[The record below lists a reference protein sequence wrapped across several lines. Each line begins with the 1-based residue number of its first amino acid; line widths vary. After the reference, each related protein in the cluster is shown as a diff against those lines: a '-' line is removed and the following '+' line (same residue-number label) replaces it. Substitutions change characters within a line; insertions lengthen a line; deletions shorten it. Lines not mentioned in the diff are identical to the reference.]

1 MKFSSCSVVLSTML
15 VFLSA
20 GLFSVFAQDLDDVTI
35 FGRILDKNSQAI
47 VGATVT
53 ATLIESGIVRTVTTN
68 DEGRYRFI
76 ELPPGTYKI
85 KAEATGFGGKER
97 VDLVTISGQNLQ
109 LDLDLDVA
117 GISAEVVTVDDSDAP
132 AIDTTRTIVGGTI
145 EQRSVEELPNTN
157 RDALDLVF
165 TLGGVTEEPLSNRDL
180 SIDKGG
186 RNDRAPSS
194 GLVEGGVFALSGG
207 AAYSNNITI
216 DGLDNNDDRVAG
228 IRFQPSIES
237 IAEVQVINNQFSAEY
252 GRASGGR
259 VNIRTRAGT
268 RKLRGRVFYFFSDES
283 LNANSW
289 SNNRRGIPRYTFQQN
304 VPGFTLGGPIPFGYF
319 KEKTS
324 FFTSYEYD
332 NIFDST
338 ITDTWLPLTANPNF
352 PLPAPTSNETITDFG
367 SLLGRYV
374 DGQDTPRKAHR
385 FTLRGDHN
393 FTNNHSITL
402 SYQFGKTNDL
412 RQFNGSNR
420 LAESLIG
427 RRTKTQAINFTDNY
441 VFNSKAVNQF
451 RFQYSKLKPDFVSPG
466 QETNPV
472 VIISFREPGLTF
484 NTSLVAGSSTLGTSG
499 REEDRLQFQ
508 DTFTYVAGDH
518 SLRFGLDIQRIDS
531 NFIDLSDASGTFN
544 FADPLATTTVP
555 QCLTDP
561 TLPNSPTNPRIR
573 GGVNAFPRNCVQ
585 RYRHNFFT
593 GSEIT
598 NTYVGFFVQDDWR
611 LRSNLTLNL
620 GLRYEREQV
629 VKDDNNF
636 GPRVGIAWSPF
647 KSGKGVIRF
656 GAGIFYNRVLLR
668 TVDDYQRGQNE
679 IIFDTNR
686 VTTAGNARD
695 LYLRELSNIFPGTLT
710 PDSPLVQQYI
720 AAGLNNNSFFRN
732 LDPNLKIPESYQFN
746 LGFEKEIFK
755 GYVFETNFT
764 YNRTTKLWRETNT
777 NAPIVPAG
785 FSDLADY
792 LANGYAVGT
801 TRFEF
806 AGIAAPDTRT
816 ANGLTFYN
824 LDSQNPSSAAATP
837 YGRAL
842 AIAISLRPNPA
853 AGQTEQVGSLGNSWY
868 RGLIVEFRRRFRD
881 IGYGFGGSFRA
892 AYTLSYLEDD
902 GIVNTS
908 SAQIAGDF
916 ASERSRSLLDRRH
929 RFAFSGSFDTPYWL
943 GKLRFSPILRIGSS
957 SPFNI
962 SNGGQTA
969 DDRNLDDVNS
979 DRPNF
984 SGDLNAINWR
994 DVQEP
999 FSLDQVRSFTL
1010 APIGRAGNLPRNAGN
1025 GPKQFLFDINVS
1037 REFRFSERVR
1047 LRPQIEFNNILN
1059 ARVYSFG
1066 SEFINFAAASANPS
1080 PAQLEELR
1088 TGYLVPTRAYRPRQ
1102 IRLGIRLDF

>member
-1 MKFSSCSVVLSTML
+1 MNISSSFGARIAASFLFLFL
-15 VFLSA
+15 VSFVS
-20 GLFSVFAQDLDDVTI
+20 AQDLDDVTI
-35 FGRILDKNSQAI
+35 FGRILDQNNQVI

-53 ATLIESGIVRTVTTN
+53 ATLVESGVIRNVTTD

-85 KAEATGFGGKER
+85 KAEATGFAGKER
-97 VDLVTISGQNLQ
+97 IDLLTVSGQNLR
-109 LDLDLDVA
+109 LDLQLDVA
-117 GISAEVVTVDDSDAP
+117 GVSTEVVTVDETDAP
-132 AIDTTRTIVGGTI
+132 AIDTTRTVVGGTI
-145 EQRSVEELPNTN
+145 EQRSVEELPNTT

-186 RNDRAPSS
+186 RNDTAPSS

-207 AAYSNNITI
+207 TAYSNNITI

-268 RKLRGRVFYFFSDES
+268 RKFRGRVFYFFSDES

-289 SNNRRGIPRYTFQQN
+289 SGNRRGVPRFPFQQN
-304 VPGFTLGGPIPFGYF
+304 VPGFTLGGPVPVGYF
-319 KEKTS
+319 KNKTS

-332 NIFDST
+332 HIFDST
-338 ITDTWLPLTANPNF
+338 ITDTWLPLAGNPNF
-352 PLPAPTSNETITDFG
+352 PLPAPTSNEVITDFG
-367 SLLGRYV
+367 SQLGRYV
-374 DGQDTPRKAHR
+374 DGADTPRKAHR

-393 FTNNHSITL
+393 FTNNHSITM
-402 SYQFGKTNDL
+402 SYQLGKTNDL

-441 VFNSKAVNQF
+441 VLSSNVVNQF
-451 RFQYSKLKPDFVSPG
+451 RFQYSTLKPDFVSPG

-472 VIISFREPGLTF
+472 VIISFREPGLSF

-499 REEDRLQFQ
+499 REEKRFQIQ
-508 DTFTYVAGDH
+508 DTLSYVTGAH
-518 SLRFGLDIQRIDS
+518 SLRFGFDIQRVDS

-544 FADPLATTTVP
+544 FADPLASTTVP
-555 QCLTDP
+555 QCLIDP
-561 TLPNSPTNPRIR
+561 TLPNGAPLPGGGTNGRIR
-573 GGVNAFPRNCVQ
+573 GGVNSFPRGCVQ

-598 NTYVGFFVQDDWR
+598 NTYLGFFVQDDWR
-611 LRSNLTLNL
+611 LKQNLTLNL

-629 VKDDNNF
+629 VDDNNNF
-636 GPRVGIAWSPF
+636 GPRLGIAWSPF
-647 KSGKGVIRF
+647 KSGKGVVRF

-679 IIFDTNR
+679 IVFDTNR
-686 VTTAGNARD
+686 VSTTGNARD
-695 LYLRELSNIFPGTLT
+695 VYLRELSNIFPGTLT

-720 AAGLNNNSFFRN
+720 AAGLNNNSFFRS

-755 GYVFETNFT
+755 GYVFEANFT
-764 YNRTTKLWRETNT
+764 YNRTVRLWRETNT
-777 NAPIVPAG
+777 NAPIIPDG

-806 AGIAAPDTRT
+806 AGISAADSRT
-816 ANGLTFYN
+816 ENGLTYYN
-824 LDSQNPSSAAATP
+824 LDSQNRSTASTTP

-842 AIAISLRPNPA
+842 AIAISLRPDPN
-853 AGQTEQVGSLGNSWY
+853 AGQTEQVGSMGGSWY
-868 RGLIVEFRRRFRD
+868 RGLVLEFRRRFRKM
-881 IGYGFGGSFRA
+881 GYGFGGSFRA
-892 AYTLSYLEDD
+892 VYTLSYLEDD

-908 SAQIAGDF
+908 SAQIPGDF

-929 RFAFSGSFDTPYWL
+929 RFALSGTFDTPTWF
-943 GKLRFSPILRIGSS
+943 GGLRFSPILRIGSS
-957 SPFNI
+957 APFNI
-962 SNGGQTA
+962 SNGGATA
-969 DDRNLDDVNS
+969 DDRNLDDVNT

-984 SGDLNAINWR
+984 SGDLSKLVFR

-999 FSLDQVRSFTL
+999 FDRSVAESFTL
-1010 APIGRAGNLPRNAGN
+1010 APIGRAGNLPRNAGI
-1025 GPKQFLFDINVS
+1025 GPKQFIFDLNVS
-1037 REFRFSERVR
+1037 REFRFGERYR

-1059 ARVYSFG
+1059 AKVYSFG
-1066 SEFINFAAASANPS
+1066 SEFINFDSTATD
-1080 PAQLEELR
+1080 EELR
-1088 TGYLVPTRAYRPRQ
+1088 IGFLVPSRAYRQRQ
-1102 IRLGIRLDF
+1102 IRLGLRFDF

>member
-332 NIFDST
+332 SIFDST

-393 FTNNHSITL
+393 FTNLHSITL

-427 RRTKTQAINFTDNY
+427 RRTKTQAINFTGNY